1 MHERLEQRLGGKRA
15 VRNMTIGTFHAICL
29 HLLGDVRLISQNEAL
44 TIAGDVLRENG
55 AKGSAKGLLQAVSR
69 VKNGVPAERAG
80 LDKGLLDAYC
90 DRLHARG
97 VLDFD
102 DLLTEALKLDTA
114 GRRQFCHLLV
124 DEFQDVNDIQ
134 YALVRAWSAH
144 GDSLFVIGD
153 PDQSIYGFRGAGGRC
168 FARLGEDMPGLREI
182 RLVENYRSAP
192 AVLEAALPVIA
203 HNGGEARML
212 HANRSDGPRVRL
224 VQAADDFAEAVFI
237 AKEVGRIAGGVDMLE
252 VQALGQERT
261 VRPFS
266 DIAVLAR
273 THHQLELIEKCLR
286 HDDIPCVISGREG
299 FLDDDSVRG
308 MLAFFR
314 SLTEPRDAAA
324 HETVLRLLWDC
335 PVDLIQKV
343 QAACADMPAFD
354 PDALRGLSTDCGYL
368 SAWLAQAEEWLP
380 LVKKEKPR
388 LLVEQ
393 WEHEHGASEA
403 FTQLRGMAVFHKD
416 FPSLWKTLALG
427 QEADLRRAAGKGWE
441 SGAVRLMTLHGSKG
455 LEFPAVILAGV
466 KAGALPLESSA
477 HPADLEE
484 ERRLFFVGM
493 TRAREELILT
503 TTNEPSVFVD
513 ELPESV
519 SRETVCRRP
528 RPAEQLSLF

>member
-1 MHERLEQRLGGKRA
+1 
-15 VRNMTIGTFHAICL
+15 
-29 HLLGDVRLISQNEAL
+29 
-44 TIAGDVLRENG
+44 
-55 AKGSAKGLLQAVSR
+55 
-69 VKNGVPAERAG
+69 
-80 LDKGLLDAYC
+80 
-90 DRLHARG
+90 
-97 VLDFD
+97 
-102 DLLTEALKLDTA
+102 
-114 GRRQFCHLLV
+114 
-124 DEFQDVNDIQ
+124 
-134 YALVRAWSAH
+134 
-144 GDSLFVIGD
+144 
-153 PDQSIYGFRGAGGRC
+153 
-168 FARLGEDMPGLREI
+168 
-182 RLVENYRSAP
+182 
-192 AVLEAALPVIA
+192 
-203 HNGGEARML
+203 
-212 HANRSDGPRVRL
+212 
-224 VQAADDFAEAVFI
+224 
-237 AKEVGRIAGGVDMLE
+237 
-252 VQALGQERT
+252 
-261 VRPFS
+261 
-266 DIAVLAR
+266 
-273 THHQLELIEKCLR
+273 
-286 HDDIPCVISGREG
+286 
-299 FLDDDSVRG
+299 RG

-324 HETVLRLLWDC
+324 HETALRLLWGC

-343 QAACADMPAFD
+343 QAACTDMPVFD

-393 WEHEHGASEA
+393 WAREHGASEA

-477 HPADLEE
+477 HPADFEE